1 MSEPCRLTRAARP
14 AAAHAMRRA
23 AASAT
28 REERTLEEIDP
39 ASHTKLRSPAVTV
52 PATAGMLVRPFG
64 LRENRSAGRKGET
77 MEVNVVLSSEE
88 IIRGLKHYRR
98 IAKQDLLRSAEAEN
112 PDTFRCHAEA
122 RRDVYAHLS
131 KLAETRSPREV
142 VGEALRCYQELPF
155 VTGTS
160 SAEYTEVKGRE
171 NALENFFLMV
181 GLEPKVR
188 REVRSQRPALR

>member
-1 MSEPCRLTRAARP
+1 
-14 AAAHAMRRA
+14 
-23 AASAT
+23 
-28 REERTLEEIDP
+28 
-39 ASHTKLRSPAVTV
+39 
-52 PATAGMLVRPFG
+52 
-64 LRENRSAGRKGET
+64 

-98 IAKQDLLRSAEAEN
+98 IAKQDLLRCAEAEN
-112 PDTFRCHAEA
+112 PEAFRCHAEA
-122 RRDVYAHLS
+122 RRGIYAHLS
-131 KLAETRSPREV
+131 QLAETRSPSEV

-160 SAEYTEVKGRE
+160 SSEYSEVKGRE